1 MDDIEDILRKL
12 TPVIG
17 KKKAD
22 SLWRLC
28 LIGGPNKA
36 YAEAHIRLLGE
47 QELGRNYSKDAFL
60 LEPPSEADAGGDYYL
75 GNIIYG
81 ERELHPFFL
90 REAELLEHTAIFG
103 RSGSGKTNVAYMLLD
118 SLIQIKKPFLVF
130 DWKRNYRD
138 LIPRSPDLIVYTIGR
153 DVAPFA
159 FNPLVPPPGT
169 SKETWLK
176 KLIEII
182 CNAYFLG
189 EGVAYLLLRAM
200 DDSPATMTDVLNWLV
215 KHKAKGREGMWLDSA
230 KRTMA
235 SLCYGSFGDAISGEK
250 GMDISALLEKQ
261 VIFELDS
268 LSNADKS
275 FFIQSLLLWIHHY
288 RMAQPTRE
296 HLAHLIFIEEAHHI
310 LLRRMDGK
318 GDETITDVIMREIR
332 ELGEGVVI
340 IDQHPS
346 MISKPALANTY
357 TTIALNCK
365 HMADVRGVGDAMALP
380 EEDQEHLTR
389 LPVGMG
395 VVRLQGRWPKPFLV
409 SFPKYPILKGKIT
422 DSDIAGQMQGYSA
435 DPGNLATIRT
445 EREVILPPLL
455 PEERRNERGKFALG
469 QEEMALLQDAARMP
483 FSSMVERYTRLRM
496 NAYQGNRAKGEL
508 IAKGMARIE
517 EINTGKGRGKFLV
530 LTDEGIDQVEANGMK
545 VNRLNGNES
554 FEHQYWKERLAG
566 EARELG
572 WDVAKEKKMPNGKEV
587 DLVLTRGERRI
598 AIQVETG
605 KSTVE
610 ENVIGLQG
618 CGFEKILI
626 LWTNHLSSWHET
638 IDYITSYII

>member
-28 LIGGPNKA
+28 LIGGPNRA
-36 YAEAHIRLLGE
+36 YAEAHIRLLAE
-47 QELGRNYSKDAFL
+47 QALGRNYAKDAFL

-75 GNIIYG
+75 GNIVYG
-81 ERELHPFFL
+81 ESEMHPFFL

-138 LIPRSPDLIVYTIGR
+138 LLSRDPALTVFTVGR

-182 CNAYFLG
+182 CNSYFLG

-200 DDSPATMTDVLNWLV
+200 DDSPANMTDVLNWV
-215 KHKAKGREGMWLDSA
+215 IKHKAKGREGMWLDSA

-235 SLCYGSFGDAISGEK
+235 SLCYGSFGNAISGEN
-250 GMDISALLEKQ
+250 GMDIASLLNQQ

-275 FFIQSLLLWIHHY
+275 FFIQSLLLWIHHF
-288 RMAQPTRE
+288 RIAQPSRE
-296 HLAHLIFIEEAHHI
+296 RLAHLIFIEEAHHI

-365 HMADVRGVGDAMALP
+365 HMADVRGVADAMALP
-380 EEDQEHLTR
+380 EDEQEHLTR

-409 SFPKYPILKGKIT
+409 SFPKYPIMKGKIT

-435 DPGNLATIRT
+435 VQRNFAAIRDKS
-445 EREVILPPLL
+445 EVILPPLL
-455 PEERRNERGKFALG
+455 PEERGNERGKFALG

-483 FSSMVERYTRLRM
+483 FSSMVERYTRLQM
-496 NAYQGNRAKGEL
+496 NAYQGNRARNDL

-517 EINTGKGRGKFLV
+517 EINTGKGRGKFMV
-530 LTDEGIDQVEANGMK
+530 LTDEGIELAEGLGWK
-545 VNRLNGNES
+545 VKLLNRNES

-572 WDVAKEKKMPNGKEV
+572 WTVEMEKRMPNGKEV

-598 AIQVETG
+598 AVQVETG

-610 ENVIGLQG
+610 ENVIGLHG
-618 CGFEKILI
+618 CGFEKVLVWWTDRPNIHKLSELI
-626 LWTNHLSSWHET
+626 
-638 IDYITSYII
+638 